1 MGSDLIVG
9 NVDKANQ
16 VVAYLC
22 FRKMITF
29 NHYLYFKDFIF
40 ALMTSEELLI
50 ALQKEAIEFNKIVA
64 TDNGDWVVK
73 GFIDISK
80 NIYTISCD
88 TKIVS
93 KVLELLLIPAFE
105 KFAQKHDLSLLLS
118 PQQNFYPDLTF
129 VCNKTNTKF
138 AVDIKSTVR
147 DGANKIKSMTLGAFT
162 GYFRNRESLKNT
174 HFPYSSYAGHFV
186 IGVVYSQ
193 VVENPNEKAIFT
205 IDELDKI
212 QSVIKDFKFFA
223 QPKYK
228 IASASPGSGN
238 TKNIGSISNEE
249 ALING
254 KGIFSSLGEEVYNDY
269 WMYYL
274 TNDMSKT
281 LDLPRPYSNLKTY
294 FEYKKR
300 GIGTLTAYE
309 KEIEGLQED
318 DTTEIS
324 ENE

>member
-1 MGSDLIVG
+1 M
-9 NVDKANQ
+9 
-16 VVAYLC
+16 
-22 FRKMITF
+22 
-29 NHYLYFKDFIF
+29 
-40 ALMTSEELLI
+40 
-50 ALQKEAIEFNKIVA
+50 
-64 TDNGDWVVK
+64 
-73 GFIDISK
+73 
-80 NIYTISCD
+80 
-88 TKIVS
+88 
-93 KVLELLLIPAFE
+93 
-105 KFAQKHDLSLLLS
+105 
-118 PQQNFYPDLTF
+118 
-129 VCNKTNTKF
+129 
-138 AVDIKSTVR
+138 
-147 DGANKIKSMTLGAFT
+147 
-162 GYFRNRESLKNT
+162 
-174 HFPYSSYAGHFV
+174 
-186 IGVVYSQ
+186 VYSQ